1 MDSSNCFNSREGGGS
16 LKHVC
21 GVQSS
26 MERNVKFCCKFGFV
40 LEFFLLMNNMF
51 YVMDSKYSFNY
62 LAYFNVVTLSM
73 ST

>member
-1 MDSSNCFNSREGGGS
+1 M
-16 LKHVC
+16 KHVC
-21 GVQSS
+21 VMQSL
-26 MERNVKFCCKFGFV
+26 MERNVKFCCKFDFV